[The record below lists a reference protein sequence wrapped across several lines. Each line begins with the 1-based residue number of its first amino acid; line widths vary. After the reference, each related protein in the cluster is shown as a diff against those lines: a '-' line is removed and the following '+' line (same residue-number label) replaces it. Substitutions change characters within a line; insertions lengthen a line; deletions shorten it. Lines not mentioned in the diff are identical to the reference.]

1 MEDFD
6 IDKIVEVEDDNPYY
20 EHAPEYGE
28 RAWRARGKI
37 ANLILQDFG
46 NGDYDVVGVEIEKCP
61 RCGLELKAV
70 IPVEE
75 IYCEENYSPKCVWL
89 GQGDLCIRKTKIALL
104 KKLEKLFPNNKR
116 ICEALTEMALLS
128 KCPDE
133 AEADSTF

>member
-61 RCGLELKAV
+61 RCGLELKAA

-75 IYCEENYSPKCVWL
+75 IYCEKDKVNCAWY
-89 GQGDLCIRKTKIALL
+89 GAGGLCIRQTKIALL
-104 KKLEKLFPNNKR
+104 KRLEKLFPNNKR
-116 ICEALTEMALLS
+116 IREALTGMALLS

-133 AEADSTF
+133 AEDENQEG

>member
-6 IDKIVEVEDDNPYY
+6 IDKIVEVEEGQYY

-28 RAWRARGKI
+28 RAWRAKGKI
-37 ANLILQDFG
+37 ANLILWDLG
-46 NGDYDVVGVEIEKCP
+46 NGDYDVAGVEIEKCP
-61 RCGLELKAV
+61 RCGLELKTV

-75 IYCEENYSPKCVWL
+75 IYCEKDKVNCAWY
-89 GQGDLCIRKTKIALL
+89 GAGGLCIRQTKIALL
-104 KKLEKLFPNNKR
+104 KRLEKLFPNNKR
-116 ICEALTEMALLS
+116 ISEALTEMALLS